1 MTASKNRI
9 NIRKMTVTA
18 LMGAAATV
26 LMYLS
31 FGLPFLPSYLKFD
44 FSELPALL
52 ASFSLGPVSGAAV
65 CLIKNIFNVFASTT
79 GGVGELCNFL
89 MGVLF
94 VVPAG
99 ILYQRKPS
107 RKSALIGSLV
117 GLIVMTVGSVF
128 LNYYIVYPA
137 YTLIMPL
144 EAIMGM
150 YTALVPSISNLWEGL
165 LVFNAPLTLVKGLAD
180 VAVTFLV
187 YKKLSPI
194 LKGKEN

>member
-1 MTASKNRI
+1 MTASKFS
-9 NIRKMTVTA
+9 IRKMTVTA

-26 LMYLS
+26 LMFLS
-31 FGLPFLPSYLKFD
+31 FGLPFLPPYLKFD

-65 CLIKNIFNVFASTT
+65 CLIKNLFNVFASTT

-99 ILYQRKPS
+99 ILYHRKPS

-117 GLIVMTVGSVF
+117 GLLVMTVGSVF
-128 LNYYIVYPA
+128 LNYYLVYPA
-137 YTLIMPL
+137 YGLIMPM
-144 EAIMGM
+144 EAIMDM
-150 YTALVPSISNLWEGL
+150 YRVLIPGVGNLWEGL
-165 LVFNAPLTLVKGLAD
+165 LAFNAPLTLVKGLAD
-180 VAVTFLV
+180 VIVTFLI

-194 LKGKEN
+194 LQGKKAAA